1 MPMGEPISESPMGE
15 FNIPR
20 KTSDISME
28 KELEQTPIRKHDIST
43 ENIIQPN
50 MKTPSSKMKTPSKE
64 ILQLGEQYK
73 SLGIVTDKTLK
84 IIAFLK
90 SAFKTSDEL
99 STFNLMKESKK
110 ENKKEVVARFF
121 SELLVLK
128 TKNIIDISQN
138 EPFSDIL
145 IKKTKL
151 FV

>member
-121 SELLVLK
+121 
-128 TKNIIDISQN
+128 
-138 EPFSDIL
+138 
-145 IKKTKL
+145 
-151 FV
+151 